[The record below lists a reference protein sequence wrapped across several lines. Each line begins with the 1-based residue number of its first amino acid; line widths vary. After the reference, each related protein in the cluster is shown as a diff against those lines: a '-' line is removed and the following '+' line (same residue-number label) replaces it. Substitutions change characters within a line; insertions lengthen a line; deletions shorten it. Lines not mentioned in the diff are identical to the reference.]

1 MGCRRDEDYQCHFV
15 RGSAIAAERLSKVG
29 DTLTQLNLEPERVVV
44 HEVAITDL
52 ERAPRLLNE
61 MAATIEKI
69 GMSPFKF

>member
-1 MGCRRDEDYQCHFV
+1 
-15 RGSAIAAERLSKVG
+15 
-29 DTLTQLNLEPERVVV
+29 V

-52 ERAPRLLNE
+52 QRAPGLLNE